1 MPAKRLIKGK
11 KAGRPPTLTMPEPIP
26 DTLDNVMGAVL
37 TTPPKKR
44 GEWKYLQN
52 KGATTQCPNGT
63 DTSGGVSNL
72 R

>member
-1 MPAKRLIKGK
+1 MPPKRLTKAK

-26 DTLDNVMGAVL
+26 DTIENVMDAVL

-44 GEWKYLQN
+44 NEWKYLQN
-52 KGATTQCPNGT
+52 KGATSQCPNGAH
-63 DTSGGVSNL
+63 TSGGASNL